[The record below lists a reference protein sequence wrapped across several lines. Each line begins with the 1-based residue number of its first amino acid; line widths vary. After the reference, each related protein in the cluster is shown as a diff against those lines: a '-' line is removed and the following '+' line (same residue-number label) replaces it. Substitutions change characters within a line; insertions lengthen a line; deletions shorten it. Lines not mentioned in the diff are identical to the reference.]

1 MNTMIETILNHRS
14 IRKYEDRPLTK
25 EQIEVIVKSAQAA
38 ATSSYVQAY
47 TIIGITDQEK
57 KKQLAHL
64 VGNQPYVEKNGH
76 LLVFC
81 ADLYRHQVVAE
92 MENVDIT
99 DSLER
104 TENFMIAVIDAAL
117 AAQNAALAAE
127 SMGLGI
133 CYIGGLRNQL
143 VEVSKLLNIPK
154 HVIPLFAM
162 TIGYPLHESS
172 KKPRLPFAH
181 VYHENGYQTNKELL
195 KERLHDYNQTIQQ
208 YYKER
213 TNNERQDTWTSQMA
227 VKFTTPT
234 RLYMKEYVQ
243 KQGFDKK

>member
-1 MNTMIETILNHRS
+1 
-14 IRKYEDRPLTK
+14 
-25 EQIEVIVKSAQAA
+25 
-38 ATSSYVQAY
+38 
-47 TIIGITDQEK
+47 
-57 KKQLAHL
+57 
-64 VGNQPYVEKNGH
+64 
-76 LLVFC
+76 
-81 ADLYRHQVVAE
+81 

-195 KERLHDYNQTIQQ
+195 KEQLHDYNQTIQQ